1 MIFYLFPGGGGSRM
15 GTGSRKSSHHQR
27 SGSNPINPSS
37 SNSIPSHASAV
48 SATSE
53 DYVDMSPAGS
63 GSGSRP
69 GAVPIPNRN
78 MSSTSLTFGTS
89 PSAGMYYLLF
99 QEFLILTYLI
109 AMIFI
114 LNILYIFLRKNVPI
128 GNRQGSRSGT
138 GSGIRRTHV
147 NIVFSSCQYRA
158 GMRRLY

>member
-48 SATSE
+48 SGTSE

-89 PSAGMYYLLF
+89 PSAGMLADSEFFKNFLYQDGVKSTVFWVFEDLKFKRAIF
-99 QEFLILTYLI
+99 Q
-109 AMIFI
+109 IFW
-114 LNILYIFLRKNVPI
+114 
-128 GNRQGSRSGT
+128 
-138 GSGIRRTHV
+138 
-147 NIVFSSCQYRA
+147 
-158 GMRRLY
+158 

>member
-1 MIFYLFPGGGGSRM
+1 M

-27 SGSNPINPSS
+27 SGSNPINPT

-53 DYVDMSPAGS
+53 DYVDMSPAGSGS

-89 PSAGMYYLLF
+89 PSAGKLLKGG
-99 QEFLILTYLI
+99 
-109 AMIFI
+109 
-114 LNILYIFLRKNVPI
+114 RK
-128 GNRQGSRSGT
+128 
-138 GSGIRRTHV
+138 
-147 NIVFSSCQYRA
+147 CQKVA
-158 GMRRLY
+158 KLAKTA

>member
-1 MIFYLFPGGGGSRM
+1 M

-89 PSAGMYYLLF
+89 PSAGMYLF
-99 QEFLILTYLI
+99 KDFFLFSIKTQY
-109 AMIFI
+109 
-114 LNILYIFLRKNVPI
+114 PI
-128 GNRQGSRSGT
+128 
-138 GSGIRRTHV
+138 
-147 NIVFSSCQYRA
+147 C
-158 GMRRLY
+158 

>member
-1 MIFYLFPGGGGSRM
+1 M

-89 PSAGMYYLLF
+89 PSAGKVEKILKSSLDSIPSPSPSVKIQIMGGKVYLRCKGKTL
-99 QEFLILTYLI
+99 LGIVNKLLKTKSLLTSP
-109 AMIFI
+109 
-114 LNILYIFLRKNVPI
+114 NNVLPL
-128 GNRQGSRSGT
+128 
-138 GSGIRRTHV
+138 H
-147 NIVFSSCQYRA
+147 
-158 GMRRLY
+158 LK

>member
-1 MIFYLFPGGGGSRM
+1 M

-89 PSAGMYYLLF
+89 PSAGMYLFKDFLLF
-99 QEFLILTYLI
+99 SVKTKY
-109 AMIFI
+109 
-114 LNILYIFLRKNVPI
+114 PI
-128 GNRQGSRSGT
+128 
-138 GSGIRRTHV
+138 
-147 NIVFSSCQYRA
+147 C
-158 GMRRLY
+158 

>member
-1 MIFYLFPGGGGSRM
+1 M

-89 PSAGMYYLLF
+89 PSAGKVEKILKSSLDSIPSPSPSV
-99 QEFLILTYLI
+99 EF
-109 AMIFI
+109 
-114 LNILYIFLRKNVPI
+114 K
-128 GNRQGSRSGT
+128 
-138 GSGIRRTHV
+138 
-147 NIVFSSCQYRA
+147 
-158 GMRRLY
+158 

>member
-78 MSSTSLTFGTS
+78 MSSASLTFGTS
-89 PSAGMYYLLF
+89 PRAGMYYLLF

-114 LNILYIFLRKNVPI
+114 LNILYIFLRNMYRLGI
-128 GNRQGSRSGT
+128 G
-138 GSGIRRTHV
+138 
-147 NIVFSSCQYRA
+147 RA
-158 GMRRLY
+158 PGLEPEAEPAGLMST

>member
-1 MIFYLFPGGGGSRM
+1 MTGTGSLEIDSGNERVFLLNRAYFNDFLLLLLFPGGGGSRM

-63 GSGSRP
+63 ASGSRP

-89 PSAGMYYLLF
+89 PSAGMYLF
-99 QEFLILTYLI
+99 KYFL
-109 AMIFI
+109 
-114 LNILYIFLRKNVPI
+114 
-128 GNRQGSRSGT
+128 S
-138 GSGIRRTHV
+138 
-147 NIVFSSCQYRA
+147 
-158 GMRRLY
+158 

>member
-1 MIFYLFPGGGGSRM
+1 M

-63 GSGSRP
+63 GSGSGSRP

-89 PSAGMYYLLF
+89 PSAGMYSKIQQTKMLVTCQRFGVLF
-99 QEFLILTYLI
+99 LFGLVRQYIFFISEKYNKGRFKVMATYL
-109 AMIFI
+109 
-114 LNILYIFLRKNVPI
+114 
-128 GNRQGSRSGT
+128 Q
-138 GSGIRRTHV
+138 
-147 NIVFSSCQYRA
+147 Q
-158 GMRRLY
+158 

>member
-1 MIFYLFPGGGGSRM
+1 M

-27 SGSNPINPSS
+27 SGSNPINPT

-78 MSSTSLTFGTS
+78 MSSNSLTFGTS
-89 PSAGMYYLLF
+89 PSAGKLLKGCRKC
-99 QEFLILTYLI
+99 QKVAKLAKI
-109 AMIFI
+109 AQ
-114 LNILYIFLRKNVPI
+114 NTRYRKNY
-128 GNRQGSRSGT
+128 S
-138 GSGIRRTHV
+138 
-147 NIVFSSCQYRA
+147 IVVIETCHQPH
-158 GMRRLY
+158 